1 MSLSTPVQLTVR
13 GVPAKAESEPSPRV
27 FAELSPEEAG
37 DGRLR
42 KDAHGAEPAT
52 TPTHP
57 PRGAGATND
66 GRYAYQS
73 DWRGSTVILASR
85 VDLGMIAEKKI
96 HPCRRISGEIPAVC
110 GGVFAMREDR
120 VVFARRTGT
129 EPARPLAAGA
139 RAIVI
144 ARSGPAG
151 RLARSA
157 QRAIRAAPS
166 ARGARDARGQPR
178 PRAAPVGGRGARGGI
193 QGRPGSARAGTRR
206 PGGSA
211 RAGTRR
217 PGGSARA
224 AVALDS
230 APYCCYKA
238 ESSSR
243 DGSRVPGER
252 VNDSAAT
259 ESARTREGARR
270 SRSRP

>member
-178 PRAAPVGGRGARGGI
+178 PREAPVGGRARRDPGAPGARPSGDAPPGR
-193 QGRPGSARAGTRR
+193 GRPSGDAP
-206 PGGSA
+206 PGGERPSGDA
-211 RAGTRR
+211 P
-217 PGGSARA
+217 PGGERPSG
-224 AVALDS
+224 D
-230 APYCCYKA
+230 APP
-238 ESSSR
+238 
-243 DGSRVPGER
+243 GGER
-252 VNDSAAT
+252 PS
-259 ESARTREGARR
+259 RGGA
-270 SRSRP
+270 